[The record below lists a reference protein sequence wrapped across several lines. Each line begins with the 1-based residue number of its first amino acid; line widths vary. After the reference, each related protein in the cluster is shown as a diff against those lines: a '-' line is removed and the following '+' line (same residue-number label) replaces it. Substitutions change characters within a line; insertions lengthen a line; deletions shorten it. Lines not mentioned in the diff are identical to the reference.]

1 MPDCL
6 AIITVPKAGTYLMSE
21 VAKLAGWHQTY
32 WHAREDSF
40 EDYSAGEMEDRRHR
54 PQQFRQPLPLSEMVP
69 QVPPHA
75 FFVGH
80 IPCNP
85 ATVQTLAGCRK
96 ILLVRELRAAL
107 VSRMRFERRLRRS
120 KHFDAVWRVEGDQA
134 QMTAFLH
141 RDGASLLQAIFNILP
156 WERQPGVL
164 TVRFEDLL
172 APTAALG
179 RDLGALLGEAGPLPE
194 AMFRQALAADTLT
207 KSPEGPVFDAY
218 WSPEAEAE
226 FQRIGGVLL
235 NQAFGYPG

>member
-1 MPDCL
+1 MSDRL

-21 VAKLAGWHQTY
+21 VAKLCGWHQTY
-32 WHAREDSF
+32 WHVREDSF
-40 EDYSAGEMEDRRHR
+40 EDYSAGEMADRRHR
-54 PQQFRQPLPLSEMVP
+54 PQQFRQAQPLSEVVP
-69 QVPPHA
+69 QVPSHA

-85 ATVQTLAGCRK
+85 DTVQTLAACRK

-120 KHFDAVWRVEGDQA
+120 SHFDAVWTVEGDKS
-134 QMTAFLH
+134 QMTYFLQ
-141 RDGASLLQAIFNILP
+141 RDGISLLQAIFNILP

-164 TVRFEDLL
+164 KVRFEDLL

-179 RDLGALLGEAGPLPE
+179 RDLGALLAAPDPLPE
-194 AMFRQALAADTLT
+194 ALFHQALAADTLT